1 MVKGERFEKD
11 GKTFEVVSVFGDNFS
26 FVEVEK
32 EDIPEEVEKE
42 DIPVVAEKP
51 KKTGKKKG

>member
-32 EDIPEEVEKE
+32 EDIP
-42 DIPVVAEKP
+42 VVTEKP

>member
-11 GKTFEVVSVFGDNFS
+11 GKTFEVVSVFGTNFS
-26 FVEVEK
+26 FVEVEAKK
-32 EDIPEEVEKE
+32 EE
-42 DIPVVAEKP
+42 IPVVTEKP

>member
-26 FVEVEK
+26 FMEVEAKK
-32 EDIPEEVEKE
+32 EE
-42 DIPVVAEKP
+42 IPVVAEK
-51 KKTGKKKG
+51 KKKKKV

>member
-26 FVEVEK
+26 FMEVEK
-32 EDIPEEVEKE
+32 EKEE
-42 DIPVVAEKP
+42 IPVVAEK
-51 KKTGKKKG
+51 KKKKKV